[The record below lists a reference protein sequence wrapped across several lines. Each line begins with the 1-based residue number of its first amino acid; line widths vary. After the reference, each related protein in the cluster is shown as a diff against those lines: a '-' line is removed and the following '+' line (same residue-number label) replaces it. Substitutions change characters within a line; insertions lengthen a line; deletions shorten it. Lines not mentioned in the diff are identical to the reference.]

1 MWMKF
6 WKQKQTYTNL
16 LRAGGKLSIIVALLV
31 FSILILFHELGHFVF
46 AKRGGIGVTSFSL
59 GMGPAILK
67 KKIGETEYCLR
78 IFPFG
83 GSCAMVGEDEESDAE
98 NAFNKKS
105 VWTRISVVAA
115 GPVFNFILAFV
126 GAIIMIISIGVDKP
140 VIAEMIEGYPAYEA
154 GVRAGDEI
162 ISMNGRNIGV
172 YRDVSMYIQLHQG
185 ETIDL
190 VYERD
195 GERYET
201 TIVPQMDED
210 GYYLMGIT
218 GGAYSKCSNP
228 IEVIKYAG
236 CEVGYWIHMV
246 FDSLKMMVTGQVSRE
261 DVGGPVRIVS
271 MIGDT
276 YEQSAAISGF
286 AVFINMLNM
295 LIFLSANLGVMN
307 LLPIPALD
315 GGRLLL
321 MLVEVVTRKR
331 VPEKVEGYIHMAG
344 FAVLM
349 ALMVLILFNDISL
362 MFFN

>member
-1 MWMKF
+1 M
-6 WKQKQTYTNL
+6 
-16 LRAGGKLSIIVALLV
+16 SIIVALLI
-31 FSILILFHELGHFVF
+31 FGLLIFFHELGHFLL
-46 AKRGGIGVTSFSL
+46 AKRGGIGVTAFSL

-98 NAFNKKS
+98 NAFNKKG

-115 GPVFNFILAFV
+115 GPFFNFVLAFA
-126 GAIIMIISIGVDKP
+126 GSIIMVCAVGVDKP
-140 VIAEMIEGYPAYEA
+140 VITEMMEGYPAYEA

-162 ISMNGRNIGV
+162 ISMNERNIGV

-185 ETIDL
+185 EAIDL
-190 VYERD
+190 VYERN

-201 TIVPQMDED
+201 TILPKMSED

-218 GGAYSKCSNP
+218 GGAYTKCDNP

-295 LIFLSANLGVMN
+295 VIFLSANLGVMN

-315 GGRLLL
+315 GGRLFI
-321 MLVEVVTRKR
+321 MLIEVITRKR

-349 ALMVLILFNDISL
+349 SLMVLILFNDISL
-362 MFFN
+362 MFFNN

>member
-1 MWMKF
+1 M
-6 WKQKQTYTNL
+6 
-16 LRAGGKLSIIVALLV
+16 SIIVALLI
-31 FSILILFHELGHFVF
+31 FGLLIFFHELGHFLL
-46 AKRGGIGVTSFSL
+46 AKRGGIGVTAFSL

-98 NAFNKKS
+98 NAFNKKG

-115 GPVFNFILAFV
+115 GPFFNFVLAFA
-126 GAIIMIISIGVDKP
+126 GSIIMVCAVGVDKP
-140 VIAEMIEGYPAYEA
+140 VITEMMEGYPAYEA

-162 ISMNGRNIGV
+162 NSMNGRNIGV

-185 ETIDL
+185 EAIDL
-190 VYERD
+190 VYERN

-201 TIVPQMDED
+201 TILPKMSED

-218 GGAYSKCSNP
+218 GGAYTKCDNP

-295 LIFLSANLGVMN
+295 VIFLSANLGVMN

-315 GGRLLL
+315 GGRLFI
-321 MLVEVVTRKR
+321 MLIEVITRKR

-349 ALMVLILFNDISL
+349 SLMVLILFNDISL
-362 MFFN
+362 MFFNN

>member
-1 MWMKF
+1 M
-6 WKQKQTYTNL
+6 
-16 LRAGGKLSIIVALLV
+16 SIIVALLI
-31 FSILILFHELGHFVF
+31 FGLLIFFHELGHFLL
-46 AKRGGIGVTSFSL
+46 AKRGGIGVTSFSI
-59 GMGPAILK
+59 GMGPSIWK
-67 KKIGETEYCLR
+67 KQIGETEYCLR
-78 IFPFG
+78 VLPFG
-83 GSCAMVGEDEESDAE
+83 GSCAMVGEDTESEEE

-126 GAIIMIISIGVDKP
+126 GSVIMVLCIGVDKP
-140 VIAEMIEGYPAYEA
+140 VIAEMMEGYPAYEA

-190 VYERD
+190 VYARNGD
-195 GERYET
+195 RFET
-201 TIVPQMDED
+201 FIAPKLGED

-218 GGAYSKCSNP
+218 GGAYTKCENP
-228 IEVIKYAG
+228 IEVVKYAVA
-236 CEVGYWIHMV
+236 EVGYWIHMV
-246 FDSLKMMVTGQVSRE
+246 FDSLKMMVSGQVGRE
-261 DVGGPVRIVS
+261 DVGGPVRIVG

-295 LIFLSANLGVMN
+295 VIFLSANLGVMN

-315 GGRLLL
+315 GGRLFI
-321 MLVEVVTRKR
+321 MLIEVVTRKR

-349 ALMVLILFNDISL
+349 SLMVLILFNDISL
-362 MFFN
+362 MFF

>member
-1 MWMKF
+1 M
-6 WKQKQTYTNL
+6 
-16 LRAGGKLSIIVALLV
+16 SIIVALLI
-31 FSILILFHELGHFVF
+31 FGLLIFFHELGHFLL

-67 KKIGETEYCLR
+67 KQIGETEYALR
-78 IFPFG
+78 ILPFG
-83 GSCAMVGEDEESDAE
+83 GSCAMVGEDEDSDAE
-98 NAFNKKS
+98 NAFNKKG

-115 GPVFNFILAFV
+115 GPIFNFILAFLGSV
-126 GAIIMIISIGVDKP
+126 IMVLCVGVDKP
-140 VIAEMIEGYPAYEA
+140 IITEMIDGYPAYEA

-185 ETIDL
+185 EPIDL

-201 TIVPQMDED
+201 TIVPKIGED

-218 GGAYSKCSNP
+218 GGAYTKCDDP
-228 IEVIKYAG
+228 LEVIKYAG

-246 FDSLKMMVTGQVSRE
+246 FDSLKLMVTGQVGRE

-271 MIGDT
+271 MIGET

-286 AVFINMLNM
+286 WVFISMLNM
-295 LIFLSANLGVMN
+295 VIFLSANLGVMN

-315 GGRLLL
+315 GGRLFFLL
-321 MLVEVVTRKR
+321 IEAVTRKR
-331 VPEKVEGYIHMAG
+331 VPADKEGYIHLAG

-362 MFFN
+362 MFFE

>member
-1 MWMKF
+1 M
-6 WKQKQTYTNL
+6 
-16 LRAGGKLSIIVALLV
+16 SIIVALLI
-31 FSILILFHELGHFVF
+31 FGLLIFFHELGHFLL

-98 NAFNKKS
+98 NAFNKKG
-105 VWTRISVVAA
+105 VWTRISVAAA
-115 GPVFNFILAFV
+115 GPFFNFVLAFA
-126 GAIIMIISIGVDKP
+126 GSIIMVCAVGVDKP
-140 VIAEMIEGYPAYEA
+140 VITEMMEGYPAYEA

-185 ETIDL
+185 EAIDL
-190 VYERD
+190 VYERN

-201 TIVPQMDED
+201 TILPKMSED

-218 GGAYSKCSNP
+218 GGAYTKCDNP

-295 LIFLSANLGVMN
+295 VIFLSANLGVMN

-315 GGRLLL
+315 GGRLFI
-321 MLVEVVTRKR
+321 MLIEVITRKR

-349 ALMVLILFNDISL
+349 SLMVLILFNDISL
-362 MFFN
+362 MFFE

>member
-1 MWMKF
+1 M
-6 WKQKQTYTNL
+6 
-16 LRAGGKLSIIVALLV
+16 SIIVALVIFGL
-31 FSILILFHELGHFVF
+31 LIFFHELGHFLL

-59 GMGPAILK
+59 GMGPAIFK

-78 IFPFG
+78 ILPFG
-83 GSCAMVGEDEESDAE
+83 GSCAMVGEDMESDEE
-98 NAFNKKS
+98 NAFNKKD

-126 GAIIMIISIGVDKP
+126 GAIIMVLCIGVDKP
-140 VIAEMIEGYPAYEA
+140 VITEMIDGYPAYEA

-185 ETIDL
+185 EAIDL
-190 VYERD
+190 VYSRD
-195 GERYET
+195 GERFKT
-201 TIVPQMDED
+201 TIVPRMDES

-218 GGAYSKCSNP
+218 GGAYTKCDAP
-228 IEVIKYAG
+228 LEVIKYAG

-246 FDSLKMMVTGQVSRE
+246 FDSLKMMFSGQVARE
-261 DVGGPVRIVS
+261 DVGGPVRIVG

-295 LIFLSANLGVMN
+295 VIFLSANLGVMN

-315 GGRLLL
+315 GGRLLI
-321 MLVEVVTRKR
+321 MFIEVITRKR
-331 VPEKVEGYIHMAG
+331 VPEKVEGYIHMVG

-349 ALMVLILFNDISL
+349 SLMILILFNDISL
-362 MFFN
+362 MFF

>member
-1 MWMKF
+1 M
-6 WKQKQTYTNL
+6 
-16 LRAGGKLSIIVALLV
+16 SIIVALLV
-31 FSILILFHELGHFVF
+31 FSILILFHELGHFLL
-46 AKRGGIGVTSFSL
+46 AKKGGIGVTSFSL
-59 GMGPAILK
+59 GMGPAIWK
-67 KKIGETEYCLR
+67 KQIGETEYCLR

-83 GSCAMVGEDEESDAE
+83 GSCAMVGEDEECDAE
-98 NAFNKKS
+98 NAFNKKG

-126 GAIIMIISIGVDKP
+126 GSVIMILCIGVDKP
-140 VIAEMIEGYPAYEA
+140 LVSETLEGYPAYEA

-162 ISMNGRNIGV
+162 ISLNGRGIGV
-172 YRDVSMYIQLHQG
+172 YRDVSLYIQLHQG
-185 ETIDL
+185 KTVEL
-190 VYERD
+190 VYARD

-201 TIVPQMDED
+201 TIEPKLGDD
-210 GYYLMGIT
+210 GMYLMGIT

-228 IEVIKYAG
+228 LELVKYAG

-276 YEQSAAISGF
+276 YEESAKISAF

-295 LIFLSANLGVMN
+295 VIFLSANLGVMN

-315 GGRLLL
+315 GGRLLI
-321 MLVEVVTRKR
+321 MLIEVVTRKR
-331 VPEKVEGYIHMAG
+331 VPEKIEGYIHLAG

-349 ALMVLILFNDISL
+349 SLMVLILFNDISL
-362 MFFN
+362 MFF

>member
-1 MWMKF
+1 M
-6 WKQKQTYTNL
+6 
-16 LRAGGKLSIIVALLV
+16 SIIVALLI
-31 FSILILFHELGHFVF
+31 FGLLIFFHELGHFLF

-67 KKIGETEYCLR
+67 KQIGETEYALR
-78 IFPFG
+78 ILPFG
-83 GSCAMVGEDEESDAE
+83 GSCAMVGEDTESDAE

-126 GAIIMIISIGVDKP
+126 GAIIMVSCIGVDKP
-140 VIAEMIEGYPAYEA
+140 VIAEMTEGYPAYEA
-154 GVRAGDEI
+154 GVRAGDEV

-172 YRDVSMYIQLHQG
+172 YRDVSMYIRLHQG

-190 VYERD
+190 VYERE
-195 GERYET
+195 GERFET
-201 TIVPQMDED
+201 TVVPKMDEE

-218 GGAYSKCSNP
+218 GGAYSKCKNP
-228 IEVIKYAG
+228 LEVIKYAG

-246 FDSLKMMVTGQVSRE
+246 FDSLKLMVSGKVSRE

-295 LIFLSANLGVMN
+295 VIFLSANLGVMN

-331 VPEKVEGYIHMAG
+331 VPEKVEGFIHMAG

-349 ALMVLILFNDISL
+349 ALMVMILFNDISL

>member
-1 MWMKF
+1 M
-6 WKQKQTYTNL
+6 
-16 LRAGGKLSIIVALLV
+16 SIIVALLI
-31 FSILILFHELGHFVF
+31 FGLLIFFHELGHFLF

-67 KKIGETEYCLR
+67 KQIGETEYALR
-78 IFPFG
+78 ILPFG
-83 GSCAMVGEDEESDAE
+83 GSCAMVGEDTESDAE

-126 GAIIMIISIGVDKP
+126 GAVIMVCCVGVDKP
-140 VIAEMIEGYPAYEA
+140 VITEMMEGYPAYEA

-172 YRDVSMYIQLHQG
+172 YRDISMYIQLHQG
-185 ETIDL
+185 EAIDL
-190 VYERD
+190 VYKRD

-201 TIVPQMDED
+201 TIVPKMDEE

-218 GGAYSKCSNP
+218 GGAYTKCTNP
-228 IEVIKYAG
+228 LEVIKYAG

-246 FDSLKMMVTGQVSRE
+246 FDSLKLMVSGQVSRE
-261 DVGGPVRIVS
+261 EVGGPVRIVS

-286 AVFINMLNM
+286 MVFISMLNM
-295 LIFLSANLGVMN
+295 VIFLSANLGVMN

-349 ALMVLILFNDISL
+349 ALMVLILFNDISI
-362 MFFN
+362 MFF

>member
-1 MWMKF
+1 M
-6 WKQKQTYTNL
+6 
-16 LRAGGKLSIIVALLV
+16 SIIVALLI
-31 FSILILFHELGHFVF
+31 FGLLIFFHELGHFLL
-46 AKRGGIGVTSFSL
+46 AKRGGIGVTSFSI
-59 GMGPAILK
+59 GMGPSIWK
-67 KKIGETEYCLR
+67 KQIGETEYCLR
-78 IFPFG
+78 VLPFG
-83 GSCAMVGEDEESDAE
+83 GSCAMVGEDTESEEE

-126 GAIIMIISIGVDKP
+126 GSVIMVLCIGVDKP
-140 VIAEMIEGYPAYEA
+140 VIAEMMEGYPAYEA

-185 ETIDL
+185 EKIDL
-190 VYERD
+190 VYARD
-195 GERYET
+195 GDRFET
-201 TIVPQMDED
+201 SIAPKLGED

-218 GGAYSKCSNP
+218 GGAYTKCENP
-228 IEVIKYAG
+228 IEVVKYAVA
-236 CEVGYWIHMV
+236 EVGYWIHMV
-246 FDSLKMMVTGQVSRE
+246 FDSLKMMVSGQVGRE
-261 DVGGPVRIVS
+261 DVGGPVRIVG

-286 AVFINMLNM
+286 AVFINMLNRV
-295 LIFLSANLGVMN
+295 IFLSANLGVMN

-315 GGRLLL
+315 GGRLFI
-321 MLVEVVTRKR
+321 MLIEVVTRKR

-349 ALMVLILFNDISL
+349 SLMVLILFNDISL
-362 MFFN
+362 MFF

>member
-1 MWMKF
+1 M
-6 WKQKQTYTNL
+6 
-16 LRAGGKLSIIVALLV
+16 SIIVALLI
-31 FSILILFHELGHFVF
+31 FGLLIFFHELGHFLF

-67 KKIGETEYCLR
+67 KKIGETEYALR
-78 IFPFG
+78 ILPFG

-98 NAFNKKS
+98 NAFNKKG

-126 GAIIMIISIGVDKP
+126 GAIIMVLCVGVDKP
-140 VIAEMIEGYPAYEA
+140 VITEMIDGYPAYEA

-162 ISMNGRNIGV
+162 ISINGRNIGV

-190 VYERD
+190 VYERA
-195 GERYET
+195 GERYEA
-201 TIVPQMDED
+201 TIVPKMDEE

-218 GGAYSKCSNP
+218 GGAYSKCENLL
-228 IEVIKYAG
+228 EVIKYAG

-246 FDSLKMMVTGQVSRE
+246 FDSLKMMVSGQVSRE

-276 YEQSAAISGF
+276 YEQSAAISSF
-286 AVFINMLNM
+286 AVFLSMLNM
-295 LIFLSANLGVMN
+295 VIFLSANLGVMN

-315 GGRLLL
+315 GGRLVI
-321 MLVEVVTRKR
+321 MLVEVITRKR
-331 VPEKVEGYIHMAG
+331 VPEKIEGYIHMAG

-362 MFFN
+362 MFF

>member
-1 MWMKF
+1 M
-6 WKQKQTYTNL
+6 
-16 LRAGGKLSIIVALLV
+16 SIIVALLI
-31 FSILILFHELGHFVF
+31 FGLLIFFHELGHFLL

-59 GMGPAILK
+59 GMGPAIFK
-67 KKIGETEYCLR
+67 KKIGETEYALR
-78 IFPFG
+78 ILPFG
-83 GSCAMVGEDEESDAE
+83 GSCAMVGEDTESDAE
-98 NAFNKKS
+98 NAFNKKG

-115 GPVFNFILAFV
+115 GPIFNFILAFV
-126 GAIIMIISIGVDKP
+126 GAIIMVCCIGVDKP
-140 VIAEMIEGYPAYEA
+140 VISEMIEGYPAYEA

-162 ISMNGRNIGV
+162 ISMNGRKIGV

-185 ETIDL
+185 EDVEL

-201 TIVPQMDED
+201 TIVPRMDEE

-218 GGAYSKCSNP
+218 GGAYSKCTNP
-228 IEVIKYAG
+228 LEVIKYAG

-246 FDSLKMMVTGQVSRE
+246 FDSLKLMVTGQVSRQ

-295 LIFLSANLGVMN
+295 VIFLSANLGVMN

-321 MLVEVVTRKR
+321 MIVEVVTRKR

-362 MFFN
+362 MFF

>member
-1 MWMKF
+1 M
-6 WKQKQTYTNL
+6 
-16 LRAGGKLSIIVALLV
+16 SIIVALLI
-31 FSILILFHELGHFVF
+31 FGLLIFFHELGHFLL

-59 GMGPAILK
+59 GMGPAIFK
-67 KKIGETEYCLR
+67 KKIGETEYALR
-78 IFPFG
+78 ILPFG
-83 GSCAMVGEDEESDAE
+83 GSCAMVGEDTESDAE
-98 NAFNKKS
+98 NAFNKKG

-126 GAIIMIISIGVDKP
+126 GAIIMVCCIGVDKP
-140 VIAEMIEGYPAYEA
+140 VISEMIEGYPAYEA

-162 ISMNGRNIGV
+162 ISMNGRKIGV

-185 ETIDL
+185 EDVEL

-201 TIVPQMDED
+201 TIVPRMDEE

-218 GGAYSKCSNP
+218 GGAYSKCTNP
-228 IEVIKYAG
+228 LEVIKYAG

-246 FDSLKMMVTGQVSRE
+246 FDSLKLMVTGQVSRQ

-295 LIFLSANLGVMN
+295 VIFLSANLGVMN
-307 LLPIPALD
+307 LLPFPALD
-315 GGRLLL
+315 GGRTLLL
-321 MLVEVVTRKR
+321 LVEGIFRKKL
-331 VPEKVEGYIHMAG
+331 PIEKEAAINMVGFVLLIGLMIIVMFQDVIKIIH
-344 FAVLM
+344 
-349 ALMVLILFNDISL
+349 
-362 MFFN
+362 

>member
-1 MWMKF
+1 M
-6 WKQKQTYTNL
+6 
-16 LRAGGKLSIIVALLV
+16 SIIVALLI
-31 FSILILFHELGHFVF
+31 FGLLIFFHELGHFIF

-67 KKIGETEYCLR
+67 KQVGETEYALR
-78 IFPFG
+78 ILPFG
-83 GSCAMVGEDEESDAE
+83 GSCAMVGEDTESDAE

-126 GAIIMIISIGVDKP
+126 GAIIMVCCIGVDKP
-140 VIAEMIEGYPAYEA
+140 VITEMMEGYPAYEA

-172 YRDVSMYIQLHQG
+172 YRDVSLYIQLHQG
-185 ETIDL
+185 EPVEL

-195 GERYET
+195 GERFET
-201 TIVPQMDED
+201 TVVPKMDED

-218 GGAYSKCSNP
+218 GGAYSKCENP
-228 IEVIKYAG
+228 LEVIKYAG
-236 CEVGYWIHMV
+236 GEVGYWIHMV
-246 FDSLKMMVTGQVSRE
+246 FDSLKMMVSGKVSRE
-261 DVGGPVRIVS
+261 DVGGPVRIVG

-276 YEQSAAISGF
+276 YEQSAEIGAY

-295 LIFLSANLGVMN
+295 VIFLSANLGVMN

-321 MLVEVVTRKR
+321 MMVEVVTRKR

-349 ALMVLILFNDISL
+349 ALMVLILFNDISI
-362 MFFN
+362 MFF

>member
-1 MWMKF
+1 M
-6 WKQKQTYTNL
+6 
-16 LRAGGKLSIIVALLV
+16 SIIVALLI
-31 FSILILFHELGHFVF
+31 FGLLIFFHELGHFLL
-46 AKRGGIGVTSFSL
+46 AKRGGIGVTSFSI
-59 GMGPAILK
+59 GMGPSIWK
-67 KKIGETEYCLR
+67 KQIGETEYCLR
-78 IFPFG
+78 VLPFG
-83 GSCAMVGEDEESDAE
+83 GSCAMVGEDTESEEE

-126 GAIIMIISIGVDKP
+126 GSVIMVLCIGVDKP
-140 VIAEMIEGYPAYEA
+140 VIAEMMEGYPAYEA

-162 ISMNGRNIGV
+162 ISMNGRTIGV

-190 VYERD
+190 VYARN
-195 GERYET
+195 GERFET
-201 TIVPQMDED
+201 SIAPKLGED

-218 GGAYSKCSNP
+218 GGAYTKCENP
-228 IEVIKYAG
+228 IEVVKYAVA
-236 CEVGYWIHMV
+236 EVGYWIHMV
-246 FDSLKMMVTGQVSRE
+246 FDSLKMMVSGQVGRE
-261 DVGGPVRIVS
+261 DVGGPVRIVG

-295 LIFLSANLGVMN
+295 VIFLSANLGVMN

-315 GGRLLL
+315 GGRLFI
-321 MLVEVVTRKR
+321 MLIEVVTRKR

-349 ALMVLILFNDISL
+349 SLMVLILFNDISL
-362 MFFN
+362 MFF

>member
-1 MWMKF
+1 MRF
-6 WKQKQTYTNL
+6 WKQKRTYTNL

-83 GSCAMVGEDEESDAE
+83 GSCAMIGEDEESDAE

-126 GAIIMIISIGVDKP
+126 GAVIMICCVGVDKP
-140 VIAEMIEGYPAYEA
+140 VIVEMIEGYPAYEA

-162 ISMNGRNIGV
+162 ISMNGRSFGV

-185 ETIDL
+185 ESIDL

-218 GGAYSKCSNP
+218 GGAYTKCSNP

-246 FDSLKMMVTGQVSRE
+246 FDSLKLMVTGQVSRE

-295 LIFLSANLGVMN
+295 VIFLSANLGVMN

-362 MFFN
+362 MFFS

>member
-1 MWMKF
+1 M
-6 WKQKQTYTNL
+6 
-16 LRAGGKLSIIVALLV
+16 SIIVALLI
-31 FSILILFHELGHFVF
+31 FGLLIFFHELGHFLL
-46 AKRGGIGVTSFSL
+46 AKRGGIGVTAFSL

-98 NAFNKKS
+98 NAFNKKG

-115 GPVFNFILAFV
+115 GPFFNFVLAFA
-126 GAIIMIISIGVDKP
+126 GSIIMVCAVGVDKP
-140 VIAEMIEGYPAYEA
+140 VITEMMEGYPAYEA

-185 ETIDL
+185 EAIDL
-190 VYERD
+190 VYERN

-201 TIVPQMDED
+201 TILPKMSED

-218 GGAYSKCSNP
+218 GGAYTKCDNP

-295 LIFLSANLGVMN
+295 VIFLSANLGVMN

-315 GGRLLL
+315 GGRLFI
-321 MLVEVVTRKR
+321 MLIEVITRKR

-349 ALMVLILFNDISL
+349 SLMVLILFNDISL
-362 MFFN
+362 MFFNN

>member
-1 MWMKF
+1 M
-6 WKQKQTYTNL
+6 
-16 LRAGGKLSIIVALLV
+16 SIIVALLI
-31 FSILILFHELGHFVF
+31 FGLLIFFHELGHFLL
-46 AKRGGIGVTSFSL
+46 AKRGGIGVTAFSL
-59 GMGPAILK
+59 GMGPAILQ

-98 NAFNKKS
+98 NAFNKKG

-115 GPVFNFILAFV
+115 GPFFNFVLAFA
-126 GAIIMIISIGVDKP
+126 GSIIMVCAVGVDKP
-140 VIAEMIEGYPAYEA
+140 VITEMMEGYPAYEA

-162 ISMNGRNIGV
+162 ISMNVRNIGV

-185 ETIDL
+185 EAIDL
-190 VYERD
+190 VYERN

-201 TIVPQMDED
+201 TILPKMSED

-218 GGAYSKCSNP
+218 GGAYTKCDNP

-295 LIFLSANLGVMN
+295 VIFLSANLGVMN

-315 GGRLLL
+315 GGRLFI
-321 MLVEVVTRKR
+321 MLIEVITRKR

-349 ALMVLILFNDISL
+349 SLMVLILFNDISL
-362 MFFN
+362 MFFNN

>member
-1 MWMKF
+1 M
-6 WKQKQTYTNL
+6 
-16 LRAGGKLSIIVALLV
+16 SIIVALLI
-31 FSILILFHELGHFVF
+31 FGLLIFFHELGHFLF

-67 KKIGETEYCLR
+67 KQIGETEYALR
-78 IFPFG
+78 ILPFG
-83 GSCAMVGEDEESDAE
+83 GSCAMVGEDTESDAE

-126 GAIIMIISIGVDKP
+126 GAVIMVCCVGVDKP
-140 VIAEMIEGYPAYEA
+140 VITEMMEGYPAYEA

-185 ETIDL
+185 EEIDL

-195 GERYET
+195 GERFET
-201 TIVPQMDED
+201 TVVPKMDED

-218 GGAYSKCSNP
+218 GGAYTKCTNP
-228 IEVIKYAG
+228 LEVIKYAG

-246 FDSLKMMVTGQVSRE
+246 FDSLKLMVSGQVSRE
-261 DVGGPVRIVS
+261 EVGGPVRIVS
-271 MIGDT
+271 MIGET

-286 AVFINMLNM
+286 MVFISMLNM
-295 LIFLSANLGVMN
+295 VIFLSANLGVMN

-349 ALMVLILFNDISL
+349 ALMVLILFNDISI
-362 MFFN
+362 MFFH

>member
-1 MWMKF
+1 
-6 WKQKQTYTNL
+6 
-16 LRAGGKLSIIVALLV
+16 
-31 FSILILFHELGHFVF
+31 
-46 AKRGGIGVTSFSL
+46 
-59 GMGPAILK
+59 
-67 KKIGETEYCLR
+67 
-78 IFPFG
+78 
-83 GSCAMVGEDEESDAE
+83 MVGEDTESDEE
-98 NAFNKKS
+98 NAFNKKG

-126 GAIIMIISIGVDKP
+126 GAIVMILCIGVDKP
-140 VIAEMIEGYPAYEA
+140 IIAEMIDGYPAYEA
-154 GVRAGDEI
+154 GVRAGDEV

-185 ETIDL
+185 EEIDL
-190 VYERD
+190 VYARD
-195 GERYET
+195 GERFET
-201 TIVPQMDED
+201 TIVPKMDEN
-210 GYYLMGIT
+210 GYYLMGIS
-218 GGAYSKCSNP
+218 GGAYTKCENP
-228 IEVIKYAG
+228 LEVIKYAG

-246 FDSLKMMVTGQVSRE
+246 FDSLKMMFSGQVARE

-295 LIFLSANLGVMN
+295 VIFLSANLGVMN

-321 MLVEVVTRKR
+321 MFVEIITRKR
-331 VPEKVEGYIHMAG
+331 VPEKIEGYIHMAG

-349 ALMVLILFNDISL
+349 SLMVLILFNDISL
-362 MFFN
+362 MFF

>member
-1 MWMKF
+1 MM
-6 WKQKQTYTNL
+6 
-16 LRAGGKLSIIVALLV
+16 
-31 FSILILFHELGHFVF
+31 
-46 AKRGGIGVTSFSL
+46 
-59 GMGPAILK
+59 
-67 KKIGETEYCLR
+67 
-78 IFPFG
+78 
-83 GSCAMVGEDEESDAE
+83 
-98 NAFNKKS
+98 
-105 VWTRISVVAA
+105 
-115 GPVFNFILAFV
+115 
-126 GAIIMIISIGVDKP
+126 
-140 VIAEMIEGYPAYEA
+140 EGYPAYEA

-185 ETIDL
+185 EAIDL
-190 VYERD
+190 VYERN

-201 TIVPQMDED
+201 TILPKMSED

-218 GGAYSKCSNP
+218 GGAYTKCDNP

-295 LIFLSANLGVMN
+295 VIFLSANLGVMN

-315 GGRLLL
+315 GGRLFI
-321 MLVEVVTRKR
+321 MLIEVITRKR

-349 ALMVLILFNDISL
+349 SLMVLILFNDISL
-362 MFFN
+362 MFFNN